1 MNKKEL
7 NISNELIQNMSIEDI
22 SELKVEMDDLF
33 TTLDNILQTCDKALN
48 T

>member
-22 SELKVEMDDLF
+22 SELKVEMDDLL
-33 TTLDNILQTCDKALN
+33 TKLDNILETCDKSLN